1 MVAFKNRVKRII
13 SSLQKISQLH
23 FDDKEISFPL
33 ERDYFECA
41 PMVQRKLEA
50 CNDVERNPGP
60 KANGIKDVS
69 RVSGPKSND
78 VNDIPRVSQIGK
90 TQND

>member
-1 MVAFKNRVKRII
+1 MVVLENRVNRII
-13 SSLQKISQLH
+13 SKFKKISQSH
-23 FDDKEISFPL
+23 SAYKELSFRL
-33 ERDYFECA
+33 ESEYFECD

-90 TQND
+90 GPN

>member
-1 MVAFKNRVKRII
+1 MVVFENRVNRVI
-13 SSLQKISQLH
+13 SRLKEISQLH
-23 FDDKEISFPL
+23 FADKQLNVRF

-90 TQND
+90 RPN

>member
-1 MVAFKNRVKRII
+1 MVAFENRVNRII
-13 SSLQKISQLH
+13 SKFQKISQSHCAYKDL
-23 FDDKEISFPL
+23 SFRL
-33 ERDYFECA
+33 EKDYFECV

-60 KANGIKDVS
+60 KVNGIKDVS
-69 RVSGPKSND
+69 RVPGPKSND

-90 TQND
+90 RPN

>member
-1 MVAFKNRVKRII
+1 MVAFGNRVNGMI
-13 SSLQKISQLH
+13 SKFQKISH
-23 FDDKEISFPL
+23 SHCAYKELSFRL
-33 ERDYFECA
+33 ERDCFECA

-69 RVSGPKSND
+69 RVSGPKNND

-90 TQND
+90 RPN

>member
-1 MVAFKNRVKRII
+1 MVAFENRVNRII
-13 SSLQKISQLH
+13 SKLQKNFQSH
-23 FDDKEISFPL
+23 CSYKELSFRL

-90 TQND
+90 RPN